1 MDVDQILQA
10 LGWVILLEGLL
21 PFLAPQRWRRMM
33 TEILKHHDGQLRFY
47 GLICIVL
54 GSILLFALTL

>member
-1 MDVDQILQA
+1 MDIDQVLLA
-10 LGWVILLEGLL
+10 LGWVLVIEGLL
-21 PFLAPQRWRRMM
+21 PFLAPTRWRRMM
-33 TEILKHHDGQLRFY
+33 SEILAHQDGQIRFY